1 VAQGELR
8 LLALLWSRQVER
20 HRSAAQLLGAHGR
33 RVWRVDAGEAQLED
47 GALVVE
53 QLAEAA
59 DRVRRLHVVVLLALE
74 PRDERAA
81 DVRLAGVRAR
91 VRGRFRV
98 RVRVWVRVR
107 VRVRVWVRG

>member
-1 VAQGELR
+1 MAQGELR
-8 LLALLWSRQVER
+8 FLALLWPRQVER

-33 RVWRVDAGEAQLED
+33 RVWRVDAGKAQLED
-47 GALVVE
+47 GAVLLE

-81 DVRLAGVRAR
+81 DVRLVGVR
-91 VRGRFRV
+91 VKG
-98 RVRVWVRVR
+98 
-107 VRVRVWVRG
+107 